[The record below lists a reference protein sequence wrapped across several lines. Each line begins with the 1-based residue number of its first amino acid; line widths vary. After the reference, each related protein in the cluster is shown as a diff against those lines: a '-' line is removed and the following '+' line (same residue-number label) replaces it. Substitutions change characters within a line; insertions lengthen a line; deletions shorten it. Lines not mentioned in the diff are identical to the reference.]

1 MKMHELLNENTEPS
15 NPETNSPKGPVKWTR
30 ENDIVAELKAAAQSI
45 RAGDPS
51 MTREKYQE
59 LVNQFKAV
67 YPYEKLPPYAN
78 LNKIKATVYN
88 DKKGI
93 VGATIPAGTVVNLR
107 LDIPSY
113 TTPQNPMKT
122 PEWIPTIH
130 IGKTAVA
137 HQHTAVVENP
147 KMHMSA
153 EEALRIAT
161 GEKNK
166 NSFAVIRGNW
176 VPMSPKQARE
186 EAQAAMNDPEW
197 IQVGMDPKRHTFF
210 YDRKTQQPVL
220 SGDKAIQV
228 GGLVLLQNPVYD
240 TTDAINPKTNK
251 PKYQYEES
259 IQEILNQVDKEIL
272 AEFERIPNGS
282 MFRYGPKA
290 VNQADACV
298 DPTDMSCPGHQAGMK
313 CELEHPNSPEYCH
326 GNNLSFDN
334 GVEQAKNM
342 MARGFTANSPTIWG
356 KGGFI
361 KGATNTAQYRTNNKQ
376 AQQQQQR

>member
-51 MTREKYQE
+51 MTREKY
-59 LVNQFKAV
+59 
-67 YPYEKLPPYAN
+67 
-78 LNKIKATVYN
+78 
-88 DKKGI
+88 
-93 VGATIPAGTVVNLR
+93 
-107 LDIPSY
+107 
-113 TTPQNPMKT
+113 
-122 PEWIPTIH
+122 
-130 IGKTAVA
+130 
-137 HQHTAVVENP
+137 
-147 KMHMSA
+147 
-153 EEALRIAT
+153 
-161 GEKNK
+161 
-166 NSFAVIRGNW
+166 
-176 VPMSPKQARE
+176 
-186 EAQAAMNDPEW
+186 
-197 IQVGMDPKRHTFF
+197 
-210 YDRKTQQPVL
+210 
-220 SGDKAIQV
+220 
-228 GGLVLLQNPVYD
+228 
-240 TTDAINPKTNK
+240 
-251 PKYQYEES
+251 
-259 IQEILNQVDKEIL
+259 QEILNQVDKEIL